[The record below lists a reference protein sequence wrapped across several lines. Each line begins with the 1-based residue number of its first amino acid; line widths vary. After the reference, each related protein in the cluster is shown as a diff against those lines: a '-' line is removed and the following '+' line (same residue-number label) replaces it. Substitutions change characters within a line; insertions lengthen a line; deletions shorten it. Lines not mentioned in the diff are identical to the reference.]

1 MLFNSLTYILFM
13 LALVPMVVWGPRWLR
28 NTVLL
33 VGSLTFYAFWRVDF
47 LLLILLSAFI
57 DWFGALQI
65 DRSDNPRV
73 RKTWLAVS
81 LSMNLLILGFF
92 KYTNFLITST
102 DSVFETFGIPLALEL
117 PKGFEILLPLG
128 LSFYTFE
135 SMSYTIDVYRRVTP
149 TVPNFLRFL
158 TFIMLWPKLVAG
170 PIFRTSEV
178 VPQLDN
184 YQRPNRGEVVYGLE
198 EILQGLFKKLVL
210 ADSIAPM
217 VDAGFQQPVSQ
228 MGMLDVWTLAFLFG
242 FQIYFDFSGYSSIAL
257 GSSRVMGFHFPR
269 NFNWPYLA
277 TSPREF
283 WRRWHIS
290 LSTWIRDYLY
300 LPLQGVK
307 FRGAA
312 KPGERGYVKGEET
325 TASNEEAGEARRTF
339 ALFATWFIMGLWH
352 GANWTFALW
361 GVWHAV
367 LVLLHRFTE
376 PVREKLPLPVRIVG
390 GWLWTVP
397 MAMLGWIYFRAE
409 TVEKAN
415 AMIVRAF
422 DITTI
427 RTMSLR
433 ENVYLLAAIYMVG
446 FLLVAAAWNLNQRK
460 QVPQWLRNVI
470 IALAGGVMFF
480 TVFIMLRHIQT
491 FIYFNF

>member
-13 LALVPMVVWGPRWLR
+13 LALVPMVVFGPKWLR

-33 VGSLTFYAFWRVDF
+33 LGSLTFYAFWRVDF
-47 LLLILLSAFI
+47 LALIVLSAFI
-57 DWFGALQI
+57 DWYGGLQI
-65 DRSDNPRV
+65 EKSDNARV

-81 LSMNLLILGFF
+81 MTMNLLILGFF
-92 KYTNFLITST
+92 KYTYFVLGTTNTI
-102 DSVFETFGIPLALEL
+102 FEAMGVETNLKL
-117 PKGFEILLPLG
+117 PEGLHILLPLG
-128 LSFYTFE
+128 ISFYTFE

-149 TVPNFLRFL
+149 TVPNFLTFL
-158 TFIMLWPKLVAG
+158 TFVMLWPKLVAG

-184 YQRPNRGEVVYGLE
+184 YQRPKRGEVMYGLE

-210 ADSIAPM
+210 ADSIAPL
-217 VDAGFQQPVSQ
+217 VDAGFQQPVAQ
-228 MGMLDVWTLAFLFG
+228 MGMLDVWTLAFMFG

-277 TSPREF
+277 TSPRDF

-307 FRGAA
+307 FRGTG
-312 KPGERGYVKGEET
+312 KGYVKGEET
-325 TASNEEAGEARRTF
+325 TASNEQASEGRRTF

-352 GANWTFALW
+352 GASWTFALW

-376 PVREKLPLPVRIVG
+376 PVCGKLPLIVRQVG

-397 MAMLGWIYFRAE
+397 MAMLGWIYFRATSME
-409 TVEKAN
+409 QAN

-433 ENVYLLAAIYMVG
+433 ENVYLVAAVYMIG
-446 FLLVAAAWNLNQRK
+446 FLIVAAGWNLNQRGK
-460 QVPQWLRNVI
+460 VPVWVRNIV

-480 TVFIMLRHIQT
+480 SVFLMLRHIQT

>member
-13 LALVPMVVWGPRWLR
+13 LALVPMVVFGPAWLR
-28 NTVLL
+28 KTVML
-33 VGSLTFYAFWRVDF
+33 VGSLAFYAFWRVDF
-47 LLLILLSAFI
+47 LALIVLSAFI
-57 DWFGALQI
+57 DWYGGMQI
-65 DRSDNPRV
+65 AKSDNPTV
-73 RKTWLAVS
+73 RKAWLAVS
-81 LSMNLLILGFF
+81 MVMNLTILGFF
-92 KYTNFLITST
+92 KYTYFVVGTTQSIFAVMGLP
-102 DSVFETFGIPLALEL
+102 FEVTL
-117 PKGFEILLPLG
+117 PAILLPLG
-128 LSFYTFE
+128 ISFYTFE

-149 TVPNFLRFL
+149 TVPSFVNFL
-158 TFIMLWPKLVAG
+158 TFVMFWPKLVAG

-178 VPQLDN
+178 VPQMDN
-184 YQRPNRGEVVYGLE
+184 YQRPSRGEVVYGLE

-210 ADSIAPM
+210 ADSIAPL
-217 VDAGFQQPVSQ
+217 VDAGFQQPVGQ
-228 MGMLDVWTLAFLFG
+228 MGMLDIWTLAFLFG

-307 FRGAA
+307 FRGT
-312 KPGERGYVKGEET
+312 GQGYVKGEET
-325 TASNEEAGEARRTF
+325 TASNDDAGEARRTF

-352 GANWTFALW
+352 GASWTFALW

-367 LVLLHRFTE
+367 LVLLHRFSE
-376 PVREKLPLPVRIVG
+376 PVRERLPLPVRIVG

-397 MAMLGWIYFRAE
+397 LAMLGWIYFRADGL
-409 TVEKAN
+409 EKAN
-415 AMIVRAF
+415 TMILRAF
-422 DITTI
+422 DISTI

-433 ENVYLLAAIYMVG
+433 ENVYLVTALYMVG
-446 FLLVAAAWNLNQRK
+446 FLLVAGAWNLNQRK
-460 QVPQWLRNVI
+460 KVPLWLRNVV
-470 IALAGGVMFF
+470 IALSGGVMFF
-480 TVFIMLRHIQT
+480 TVFIMLRHTQT